1 MGKEEKIPKRIF
13 LPLILLFITSCDF
26 TPRLSKDV
34 LAAQEYI
41 QNHEYEKAAS
51 RYETILKESLTPEM
65 RLKINY
71 QLAELYSTY
80 INNQSKALYFYTQ
93 VKKEAD
99 DPLWVVKSEEKM
111 GEINFSYLGNYLAAV
126 DSYLRLTQFEPRLN
140 RYDFYRYRLGVSYIN
155 AGKYPEAIDVFEKIQ
170 KDVNGEY
177 YAKTYYF
184 IGMVYFQ
191 QKEWLKAIAFWRE
204 YLKIEKRLDQIVDAK
219 FFMANAYEML
229 EELKIAYDIY
239 YSILS
244 TYPYPEVIQS
254 RLNSIYQRRLA
265 RKR

>member
-1 MGKEEKIPKRIF
+1 MDKGEKIPKRIF
-13 LPLILLFITSCDF
+13 LPLILFILCSCDF

-34 LAAQEYI
+34 LVAQEYI

-51 RYETILKESLTPEM
+51 RYEAVLKESLTQEM
-65 RLKINY
+65 RLKVNY

-80 INNQSKALYFYTQ
+80 INNQVKALYYYGQ

-99 DPLWVVKSEEKM
+99 DPLWMVKAEEKM
-111 GEINFSYLGNYLAAV
+111 GEINFSYLGNFEAATE
-126 DSYLRLTQFEPRLN
+126 SYLRLTQFEPRLN
-140 RYDFYRYRLGVSYIN
+140 RYDYYRYRLGISYLN
-155 AGKYPEAIDVFEKIQ
+155 SGKSVEAIDIFEKIQ
-170 KDVNGEY
+170 KEVNGEY

-184 IGMVYFQ
+184 IGMVYFG
-191 QKEWLKAIAFWRE
+191 QKEWVKAIAFWRE
-204 YLKIEKRLDQIVDAK
+204 YIKLEKRYDQIVNAK

-239 YSILS
+239 YSILNS
-244 TYPYPEVIQS
+244 YPYPEVIQN
-254 RLNSIYQRRLA
+254 RLTSIYKRRMA

>member
-1 MGKEEKIPKRIF
+1 M
-13 LPLILLFITSCDF
+13 
-26 TPRLSKDV
+26 
-34 LAAQEYI
+34 AAQEYV

-51 RYETILKESLTPEM
+51 RYEAILKESLTPEM

-80 INNQSKALYFYTQ
+80 INNQSKALSFYTQ
-93 VKKEAD
+93 VKQEAD

-126 DSYLRLTQFEPRLN
+126 ESYLRLTQFEPRLN

-204 YLKIEKRLDQIVDAK
+204 YLKIEKRLDQIVNAK